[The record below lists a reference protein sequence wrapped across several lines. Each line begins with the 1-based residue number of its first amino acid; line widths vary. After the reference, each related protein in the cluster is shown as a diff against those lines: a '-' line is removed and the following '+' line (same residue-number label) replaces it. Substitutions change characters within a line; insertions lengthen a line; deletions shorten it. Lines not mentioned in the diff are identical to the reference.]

1 MNKNG
6 FSYDGHRV
14 ITCDVLTET
23 GLVRHG
29 FSTRKEGTSRGKFTS
44 LNLGMHTID
53 EPEAV
58 RRNFIRYCNDL
69 GIDSARLVLPHQ
81 VHSTRIL
88 KVTAADAGKGFCRES
103 DFKEADG
110 LVTNERGVCLGTFYA
125 DCTPILLLD
134 PTRRVIAA
142 VHSGWRGTL
151 GRIVTEAVRV
161 MVEEYGSDSG
171 DILAAM
177 GPSIKQCHFE
187 VGHDVY
193 QLFLEKF
200 GSLAKQ
206 HTLQRGQKFL
216 VDTDALNIDS
226 LCSVGVM
233 PEHIS
238 VYPGC
243 TFCEEEQFFSY
254 RREGD
259 TGRMSA
265 VIELI

>member
-1 MNKNG
+1 MNKKG

-14 ITCDVLTET
+14 ITCDALTET

-29 FSTRKEGTSRGKFTS
+29 FSTRKGGTSGGKFTS
-44 LNLGMHTID
+44 LNLGMRTTD

-58 RRNFIRYCNDL
+58 RRNFVYYCRDL
-69 GIDSARLVLPHQ
+69 GVESERLVLPCQ
-81 VHSTRIL
+81 IHSTKIL
-88 KVTAADAGKGFCRES
+88 RVTAEDAGKGFSRDS
-103 DFKEADG
+103 DLPEADG
-110 LVTNERGVCLGTFYA
+110 LVTNESGVCLGTFYA
-125 DCTPILLLD
+125 DCTPVLLLD
-134 PTRRVIAA
+134 PVKRVIAA

-151 GRIVTEAVRV
+151 GQIVCEAVSV
-161 MVEEYGSDSG
+161 MVQSYGTDSK

-187 VGHDVY
+187 VDQDVY
-193 QLFLEKF
+193 QLFRERF
-200 GSLAKQ
+200 GLLAEQ
-206 HTLQRGQKFL
+206 TTLQKGQKFL
-216 VDTDALNIDS
+216 IDTDALNVHS
-226 LCSVGVM
+226 LRSVGVL

-238 VYPGC
+238 VCSDC
-243 TFCEEEQFFSY
+243 TFCNDKQFFSH